1 MSNSTNTNWLIKLNS
16 DAEMVDLI
24 QSSISLV
31 ITICIFIK
39 VFDFAGLKKSIR
51 DKRDRIKREK
61 EKKDLEM
68 MKKLFAAYQNGD
80 DVSNV
85 SLTDDE
91 AEEKEQGP
99 MKIARKK
106 KTKAE
111 KKLKWVAKTNLDK
124 LINIMVDE
132 EIKNY

>member
-16 DAEMVDLI
+16 EAEMVDLI

-61 EKKDLEM
+61 EKKELEM

-91 AEEKEQGP
+91 EEEKKDGP

-106 KTKAE
+106 QKKTTAE
-111 KKLKWVAKTNLDK
+111 NKV
-124 LINIMVDE
+124 
-132 EIKNY
+132 

>member
-1 MSNSTNTNWLIKLNS
+1 MSNYTNTNWLIKLNS
-16 DAEMVDLI
+16 EAEMIDLV

-51 DKRDRIKREK
+51 DKRARIKREK
-61 EKKDLEM
+61 EKRDLEM
-68 MKKLFAAYQNGD
+68 MKKLFQAYQDGN

-85 SLTDDE
+85 TLSDDE
-91 AEEKEQGP
+91 EKDNEGP
-99 MKIARKK
+99 MRIARKK

-111 KKLKWVAKTNLDK
+111 TSV
-124 LINIMVDE
+124 
-132 EIKNY
+132 

>member
-91 AEEKEQGP
+91 QEEKDDGP
-99 MKIARKK
+99 MRIARKK
-106 KTKAE
+106 KPRLETS
-111 KKLKWVAKTNLDK
+111 V
-124 LINIMVDE
+124 
-132 EIKNY
+132 

>member
-16 DAEMVDLI
+16 DAEMVDLV

-31 ITICIFIK
+31 ITIMIFIK
-39 VFDFAGLKKSIR
+39 VFDFAGLRKSIR

-61 EKKDLEM
+61 EKKELEM
-68 MKKLFAAYQNGD
+68 MKKLFQAYQQGE

-85 SLTDDE
+85 SLSDDE
-91 AEEKEQGP
+91 QKDEGP
-99 MKIARKK
+99 MRIARKK

-111 KKLKWVAKTNLDK
+111 TSV
-124 LINIMVDE
+124 
-132 EIKNY
+132 

>member
-1 MSNSTNTNWLIKLNS
+1 MNSTNTNWLIKLNS
-16 DAEMVDLI
+16 DAEMIDLV

-51 DKRDRIKREK
+51 DKRARIKREK

-68 MKKLFAAYQNGD
+68 MKKLFAAYQQGD

-85 SLTDDE
+85 TLSDDE
-91 AEEKEQGP
+91 AEEKKDEGP
-99 MKIARKK
+99 MRIARKK
-106 KTKAE
+106 KTKTE
-111 KKLKWVAKTNLDK
+111 KSV
-124 LINIMVDE
+124 
-132 EIKNY
+132 

>member
-1 MSNSTNTNWLIKLNS
+1 MNNTNTNWLIKLNS
-16 DAEMVDLI
+16 DAEMIDLV

-51 DKRDRIKREK
+51 DKRARIKREK

-68 MKKLFAAYQNGD
+68 MKKLFAAYQQGD

-85 SLTDDE
+85 TLSDDE
-91 AEEKEQGP
+91 AEEKDEGP
-99 MKIARKK
+99 MRIARKK
-106 KTKAE
+106 KQKQKQAF
-111 KKLKWVAKTNLDK
+111 K
-124 LINIMVDE
+124 
-132 EIKNY
+132 

>member
-91 AEEKEQGP
+91 SEEKEQGP

-111 KKLKWVAKTNLDK
+111 NSV
-124 LINIMVDE
+124 
-132 EIKNY
+132 

>member
-16 DAEMVDLI
+16 EADMIDLV
-24 QSSISLV
+24 QSSVSLV
-31 ITICIFIK
+31 ITIMIFIR
-39 VFDFAGLKKSIR
+39 VFDLSSLRKSIR
-51 DKRDRIKREK
+51 DKRAKIKREK
-61 EKKDLEM
+61 EKRELEM

-91 AEEKEQGP
+91 AEEKQDEGR
-99 MKIARKK
+99 MRVARKK

-111 KKLKWVAKTNLDK
+111 THV
-124 LINIMVDE
+124 
-132 EIKNY
+132 

>member
-111 KKLKWVAKTNLDK
+111 NSV
-124 LINIMVDE
+124 
-132 EIKNY
+132 

>member
-16 DAEMVDLI
+16 EAEMVDLI

-31 ITICIFIK
+31 ITICIFIR
-39 VFDFAGLKKSIR
+39 VFDIAGFRKSIQE
-51 DKRDRIKREK
+51 KRARMKREK
-61 EKKDLEM
+61 ERKDYENL
-68 MKKLFAAYQNGD
+68 KKLFAAYQQGE

-85 SLTDDE
+85 SITDDE
-91 AEEKEQGP
+91 QEEKQEGP

-111 KKLKWVAKTNLDK
+111 TSV
-124 LINIMVDE
+124 
-132 EIKNY
+132 